1 MDVAEPTLVQALR
14 SHRGEVTCVDA
25 SIARMVTGGGDRTI
39 RLWRWR
45 AGAGWEEAAA
55 APAAH
60 RYGITAARFA
70 PTGVLIAS
78 GGVDGNLRVW
88 CGRSLAARRLLSAPS
103 AVAVRALCWAAEG
116 ARLLAGHDD
125 GSLCVWNVSRGALL
139 SRLTAHEGALH
150 AVSVLARGALL
161 LTTCTHGVLKVFD
174 LAEVCT
180 SGLDG
185 SMVALEWRDGVHDLG
200 ALCAD
205 ATEDGTLCATG
216 GHDARVCVWRA
227 VREGGVWSVR
237 GAGVLEGHTAAVTSL
252 RWASPLLASGS
263 LDRTA
268 RLWSSAEGACLR
280 VVHAHPRYLT
290 SVVLAPDNAYLIT
303 GSNDKSI
310 RMWSLGSFSLSD
322 ELEPACETLSHF
334 ALGDLEGIG
343 PVEEEGPE
351 EESPARAEE
360 CGDAQLVATVPL
372 AHAGAVNCIAV
383 SGRRLAT
390 ASSDGSVKIFR
401 WEEETS
407 ELVEEHVLEGHQYPV
422 LAVDFG
428 AAGQLLLSAGLDGC
442 AYVWDV
448 ETGVML
454 RSLCVPSGSGEGGE
468 TGGGG
473 VRGAR
478 VSPHRPPLLLLATDD
493 GLAPLWSLASSDPAP
508 RHVYTGHSEAVTCC
522 AWSADGRLLATGAA
536 SGELRLHTPP
546 PAALTLHHDS
556 HAHDLGVQSCDFASP
571 AAILELPQDGYFL
584 ATGGNDSLLKLWLIR
599 LNEDGDR
606 AEVRLVRQV
615 EAHGGGVSCVR
626 WGGAGALVS
635 AGADRWA
642 RVWRGAGLEA
652 HAAAEGSGAGGA
664 LAAALFADL
673 LAVGSLGG
681 ALAVW
686 RVPPP
691 AARAEDDCT
700 APRFW
705 GLAGV
710 TRWLHEYVIHPPGA
724 LMTHEEKT
732 VLMRRAQDLALT
744 GAQLLDVPVD
754 ELLDDLGYGEA
765 APEDGQ
771 ECSKQELER
780 AETRAR
786 LRAEL
791 DWLRTDTTLLPSAAA
806 PHRLRCPLTHR
817 VLREP
822 ARAPDGFTYERA
834 AIVQWFIAAEGAVS
848 PVSGRR
854 MRSVLVSPNYSLRDQ
869 LRTFIQENSSV

>member
-205 ATEDGTLCATG
+205 ATEDGALCATG

-478 VSPHRPPLLLLATDD
+478 VSPRRPPLLLLATDD
-493 GLAPLWSLASSDPAP
+493 GLAPLWSLAYLGALNQ
-508 RHVYTGHSEAVTCC
+508 TAVTCC

-556 HAHDLGVQSCDFASP
+556 HAHDL
-571 AAILELPQDGYFL
+571 
-584 ATGGNDSLLKLWLIR
+584 
-599 LNEDGDR
+599 
-606 AEVRLVRQV
+606 
-615 EAHGGGVSCVR
+615 
-626 WGGAGALVS
+626 
-635 AGADRWA
+635 
-642 RVWRGAGLEA
+642 
-652 HAAAEGSGAGGA
+652 
-664 LAAALFADL
+664 
-673 LAVGSLGG
+673 
-681 ALAVW
+681 
-686 RVPPP
+686 
-691 AARAEDDCT
+691 
-700 APRFW
+700 
-705 GLAGV
+705 
-710 TRWLHEYVIHPPGA
+710 GA

-780 AETRAR
+780 AETRPR

-791 DWLRTDTTLLPSAAA
+791 DWLRTDTTLLPVRMFDITLRYVTYNSALHHQSYILDFTLTDLYFFQYLDNFLAGKNNYYPRGSTKTFEELFSLLA
-806 PHRLRCPLTHR
+806 LVHPKLFKKGFEHILHRQRGIDTM
-817 VLREP
+817 
-822 ARAPDGFTYERA
+822 
-834 AIVQWFIAAEGAVS
+834 GA
-848 PVSGRR
+848 
-854 MRSVLVSPNYSLRDQ
+854 Y
-869 LRTFIQENSSV
+869 FE